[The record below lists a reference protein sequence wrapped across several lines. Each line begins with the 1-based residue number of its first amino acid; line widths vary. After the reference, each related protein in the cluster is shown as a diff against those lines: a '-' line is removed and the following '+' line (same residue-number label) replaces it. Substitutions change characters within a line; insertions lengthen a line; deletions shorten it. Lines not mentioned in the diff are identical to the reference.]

1 MDILTKGT
9 TGTGNHFEGLL
20 TLEEYEALSFLPESK
35 TEIYLPLRVKGY
47 SYGTKKKNARQLA
60 YDVKKALPDLSLSE
74 DEKFLVADF
83 FRTIGGRFHL
93 VTEFQ
98 VIGILDE
105 RSK

>member
-1 MDILTKGT
+1 M
-9 TGTGNHFEGLL
+9 

-35 TEIYLPLRVKGY
+35 TEIYLPLRIKGY

-60 YDVKKALPDLSLSE
+60 HNVKKVLPDLTLSNA
-74 DEKFLVADF
+74 EKFLVADF
-83 FRTIGGRFHL
+83 FQTIGDRFHL

-98 VIGILDE
+98 VLGILDE